1 MSKKYSKELNMM
13 NKSTLL
19 YMLKDISNCLIQKHN
34 FNYQG
39 ITMYIDNC
47 YMTEDAFI
55 EKYFKNSSEKM
66 KSFVR
71 KVYNR
76 NITKDDYK
84 DIIKII
90 LED

>member
-13 NKSTLL
+13 PKSTLL
-19 YMLKDISNCLIQKHN
+19 YMLKDISNCLIEKHN
-34 FNYQG
+34 FDYNS

-47 YMTEDAFI
+47 YMSPDAFI
-55 EKYFKNSSEKM
+55 EKYFKHDSEKM
-66 KSFVR
+66 KTFIK

-84 DIIKII
+84 DIIEIL